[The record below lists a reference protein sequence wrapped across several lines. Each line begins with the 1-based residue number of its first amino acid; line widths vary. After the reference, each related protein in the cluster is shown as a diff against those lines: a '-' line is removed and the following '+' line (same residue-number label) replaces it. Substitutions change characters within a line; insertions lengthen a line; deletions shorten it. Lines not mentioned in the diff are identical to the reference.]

1 MNLFE
6 IDQAIMSLIDEETGE
21 VKDYEAFASLQMDKD
36 TKVEN
41 TALYIKNLLSD
52 AEQLKAEKMS
62 FAKRQQQAEAKA
74 EYLKSFLDTFLA
86 GEKFSSTKVNVTYRK
101 SSSVDVIDISK
112 IPEKYLKF
120 ADPTADKTAINAAL
134 KNGEVIEGAKIVEK
148 NNIQIK

>member
-1 MNLFE
+1 MNLYE

-21 VKDYEAFASLQMDKD
+21 IKDYEAFAELQMDKEA
-36 TKVEN
+36 KIEN

-52 AEQLKAEKMS
+52 AEQLKAEKLR
-62 FAKRQQQAEAKA
+62 FAERQKQAEAKA
-74 EYLKSFLDTFLA
+74 ESLKTYLDLFLA
-86 GEKFSSTKVNVTYRK
+86 GEKFSSTKVSVTYRW
-101 SSSVDVIDISK
+101 SSSVDVYDISK

-120 ADPTADKTAINAAL
+120 ADPTANKTAISTAL

>member
-1 MNLFE
+1 MNLYE

-21 VKDYEAFASLQMDKD
+21 VKDYEAFASLQMDKE
-36 TKVEN
+36 TKIEN
-41 TALYIKNLLSD
+41 TALFLKNLLSD
-52 AEQLKAEKMS
+52 AEQLKAEKMR
-62 FAKRQQQAEAKA
+62 FAERQKQAETKA
-74 EYLKSFLDTFLA
+74 ESLKTYLDMFLA
-86 GEKFSSTKVNVTYRK
+86 GEKFSSTKVTISYRK

-120 ADPTADKTAINAAL
+120 ADPTADKTALNAAL

>member
-21 VKDYEAFASLQMDKD
+21 VKDYEAFASLQMDKE
-36 TKVEN
+36 TKIEN

-52 AEQLKAEKMS
+52 AEQLKAEKQR
-62 FAKRQQQAEAKA
+62 FAERQKQAEAKA
-74 EYLKSFLDTFLA
+74 ESLKNYLDLFLA

-101 SSSVDVIDISK
+101 SSSIDVYDISK
-112 IPEKYLKF
+112 IPDKYLKF
-120 ADPTADKTAINAAL
+120 DPTADKTAISTAL
-134 KNGEVIEGAKIVEK
+134 KNGEIIEGAKIVEK

>member
-6 IDQAIMSLIDEETGE
+6 IDQAILSLIDEETGE
-21 VKDYEAFASLQMDKD
+21 VEDYGAFASLQMDKE
-36 TKVEN
+36 TKIEN
-41 TALYIKNLLSD
+41 IALYIKNLLSD
-52 AEQLKAEKMS
+52 AEQLKAEKQR
-62 FAKRQQQAEAKA
+62 FAERQKQAEAKA
-74 EYLKSFLDTFLA
+74 ESLKNYLDTFLA

-101 SSSVDVIDISK
+101 SSSVDVYDITK